1 MLPVGAWDAWV
12 MNLGS
17 LDHEGFSVEQE
28 RPVTCHE
35 RVLHHLGTSFCQT
48 LLQFAAFLRGDL
60 DNRAMAGCECS
71 LGLGIGH
78 MSEGAQVGGACKL
91 IMPLGVTVIHQAPVS
106 SYEGEHTCSFHI
118 VLGLLAESIQQGPLL
133 RGMEVL
139 EHILADALVSAL
151 LLGLE
156 EEVIESRMVPYD
168 VRIDGRSM
176 EVKEHLRV
184 ALQVGEVGIGIG
196 PVDTVIGYGTIVGKE
211 REVHHILAS
220 LLVIDGLGSP
230 HTGYASK
237 VLSLIPLGEMH
248 GVMLPMDEVTRL
260 HEHDA
265 TVAAPSQGRA
275 HIGGH
280 HEILPILSAQDVRVT
295 HTSRE
300 GNTVRGHHRIATIE
314 GRIVETI
321 VAYGISDLLLLR
333 FVTSEIH
340 KEILV
345 ASTRHHCHH
354 QQKEGEEGVAGNI
367 SVLHMDNKYIYNQTI
382 RCVSVDR

>member
-1 MLPVGAWDAWV
+1 
-12 MNLGS
+12 
-17 LDHEGFSVEQE
+17 
-28 RPVTCHE
+28 
-35 RVLHHLGTSFCQT
+35 
-48 LLQFAAFLRGDL
+48 
-60 DNRAMAGCECS
+60 MAGCECS

-133 RGMEVL
+133 WGMEVL

-156 EEVIESRMVPYD
+156 EEVIEARMVPYD

-184 ALQVGEVGIGIG
+184 AFQVGEVGIGIG
-196 PVDTVIGYGTIVGKE
+196 PVDTVIGDGTIVGKE
-211 REVHHILAS
+211 REVYHILAS

-265 TVAAPSQGRA
+265 TVAAPAQGRA

-280 HEILPILSAQDVRVT
+280 HEILPILSAQDVWVT

-300 GNTVRGHHRIATIE
+300 GYAVRGHHRIATIE

-345 ASTRHHCHH
+345 ASTRHRCHH